1 MIGGN
6 STFNSAGPASG
17 WSAAKLAENLRKIIR
32 NSNRTFSLVME
43 TEIGHTKKS
52 EFSGIKLLKKSDQKS
67 GNTYVQIRN

>member
-1 MIGGN
+1 MIRPSIRPTRHLGGARAQ
-6 STFNSAGPASG
+6 SLQKTYEKLSG
-17 WSAAKLAENLRKIIR
+17 

-52 EFSGIKLLKKSDQKS
+52 EFSGIKLLKKSEQKS